1 MERGL
6 TKMASNSKL
15 MGLIND
21 AEDNYGKP
29 SNWPE
34 KVTGKINAEAN
45 RINDYEHTPANEVLR
60 HLICHGY
67 TNTQITLDEQRS
79 SGYIQSLRK
88 QMKNNG
94 ELHFKAT
101 PDELRQLAYNVSHI
115 NRPNNQGIARV
126 MGRDKDWVRCMRK
139 KLRETANET
148 RR

>member
-1 MERGL
+1 
-6 TKMASNSKL
+6 MASNSKL

-34 KVTGKINAEAN
+34 KVTEKINAEAN

-79 SGYIQSLRK
+79 SNKDVILWLK
-88 QMKNNG
+88 FKN
-94 ELHFKAT
+94 
-101 PDELRQLAYNVSHI
+101 
-115 NRPNNQGIARV
+115 
-126 MGRDKDWVRCMRK
+126 
-139 KLRETANET
+139 
-148 RR
+148 